1 VPDSASPRSVHSLLQ
16 QQRAT
21 EQEAWWQKHVL
32 KTQVLQQRAVTRE
45 ARAQTPRAKRELAST
60 LAEVAVQA
68 YRKGPPQVMHRLAPE
83 LLHFRTLPPR
93 RGHELNQPQP
103 HSPSG
108 ARSKSARQG
117 PRQRKQSTQHVVD
130 TNGASP
136 RSTLAGYDRMWSK
149 VYRMAPE
156 APQGR
161 PTTPPNQ
168 GVAGAI
174 SPTNGWDGPYRA
186 PPLLNQELHTSI
198 NQETYRK
205 ELRQGHQHSLKAKAH
220 STLKGSTTGS
230 RQRQRPP
237 VAWAPLWARLGYNA
251 DDVPTAAP
259 AERAWQGPALQYLAG
274 LAY

>member
-1 VPDSASPRSVHSLLQ
+1 MYYMAPDVASPRSVHSLLQ

-45 ARAQTPRAKRELAST
+45 AHAQTARAKRELAST

-68 YRKGPPQVMHRLAPE
+68 YRKGQPQVMHRVAPE
-83 LLHFRTLPPR
+83 LLQFRTLPPR
-93 RGHELNQPQP
+93 RRHELDQPQP

-108 ARSKSARQG
+108 ARSKSARQS

-130 TNGASP
+130 TKGASP
-136 RSTLAGYDRMWSK
+136 RSTLADYDRMWSMT
-149 VYRMAPE
+149 YRMAPE
-156 APQGR
+156 APRER
-161 PTTPPNQ
+161 PATPPNQ

-186 PPLLNQELHTSI
+186 PPLLNEEPHPQS
-198 NQETYRK
+198 YRK
-205 ELRQGHQHSLKAKAH
+205 ELRPGYQSFKAP

-237 VAWAPLWARLGYNA
+237 VAWAPLWARLGYSA
-251 DDVPTAAP
+251 DEVPP
-259 AERAWQGPALQYLAG
+259 ADPTERAWQGPALQYLAG